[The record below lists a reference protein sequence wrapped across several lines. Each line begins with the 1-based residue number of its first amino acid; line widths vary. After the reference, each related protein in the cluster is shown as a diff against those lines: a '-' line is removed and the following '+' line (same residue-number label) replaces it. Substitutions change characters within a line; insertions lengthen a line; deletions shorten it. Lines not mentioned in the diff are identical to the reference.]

1 MCYIIDTMYV
11 DQSVSRQRGKTYTR
25 TILRDS
31 YREDGKVKHHTIANL
46 SKCSQEEIEAIK
58 LALKHK
64 GNLQE
69 LCSVKTDIKTKL
81 GLSVGDIWLLH
92 SLAKRLHVVKALG
105 NTRMGKLALWQVMAR
120 IIDQGSRLSAVR
132 LAGQHAICDLLG
144 LDSFNED
151 DLYENLDWLNDN
163 QARIEKRLFEARHAG
178 GEVPTLYLYDVTSS
192 YLEGKKNELGD
203 FGYNRDR
210 KKGKRQIVIGL
221 LTDGDGVPVSV
232 EVFKGNTTDPETFI
246 EQIEKLAVRFG
257 IEDVVMVGDR
267 GMIKSGQIKK
277 LGKVQF
283 HYITAI
289 TKAQIQSLIKKGS
302 LQLEL
307 FDEELCEVELE
318 GIRLVLRRNPSRAE
332 ELEAGRQERIEK
344 LKGYVDKQNEYLRCH
359 KRAKVET
366 ALNKIEGSLKR
377 LKISKFCTI
386 EVTGRSFAVRVDED
400 GKRKAGELDGC
411 YCIKTDLS
419 KQKAS
424 KETVHDRYK
433 DLGGVERAFRTMKTG
448 LLEIRP
454 VNVRKEER
462 TRGHVFVVMLA
473 YIITRELER
482 LWGQIDVRI
491 EEGIGEL
498 AAVTSDRIKI
508 GRVSYQQV
516 PEPREL
522 GIKLLKAAGVSL
534 PKVLPYRNVK
544 VATRKKLT
552 SRRKL

>member
-1 MCYIIDTMYV
+1 MYV
-11 DQSVSRQRGKTYTR
+11 DKSISRQHGKIYTR
-25 TILRDS
+25 TLLRDS
-31 YREDGKVKHHTIANL
+31 YRQGGKVKHHTIANL
-46 SKCSQEEIEAIK
+46 SKCSKEEIEAIK

-69 LCSVKTDIKTKL
+69 LCSVKTDIQTKL
-81 GLSVGDIWLLH
+81 GLSVGAIWLLH
-92 SLAKRLHVVKALG
+92 SLAKRLHITRALG
-105 NTRMGKLALWQVMAR
+105 NTRMGKLALWQVIAR
-120 IIDQGSRLSAVR
+120 IIDHGSRLSAVR

-144 LDSFNED
+144 LDAFNED
-151 DLYENLDWLNDN
+151 DLYENLDWLSDN
-163 QARIEKRLFEARHAG
+163 QARIEKRLFEARHEA

-210 KKGKRQIVIGL
+210 KKGKMQIVIGL
-221 LTDGDGVPVSV
+221 LTDSDGEPVSV
-232 EVFKGNTTDPETFI
+232 EVFQGNTTDPKTFI
-246 EQIEKLAVRFG
+246 KQIEKLAVRFG
-257 IEDVVMVGDR
+257 IKDVTMVGDR
-267 GMIKSGQIKK
+267 GMIKRGQIKK
-277 LGKVQF
+277 LGEVQY

-289 TKAQIQSLIKKGS
+289 TKSQIQSLINKGT

-307 FDEELCEVELE
+307 FDEELCEVELDD
-318 GIRLVLRRNPSRAE
+318 IRLILRRNPSRAK
-332 ELEAGRQERIEK
+332 ELEATRQGKIDK
-344 LKGYVDKQNEYLRCH
+344 LKGVVDIQNEYLRCH

-366 ALNKIEGSLKR
+366 ALKTIEGWLKR
-377 LKISKFCTI
+377 LKIAEFCTLD
-386 EVTGRSFAVRVDED
+386 VSGRRFTLRVDEEAR
-400 GKRKAGELDGC
+400 KKAGELDGC
-411 YCIKTDLS
+411 YCIKTDVS
-419 KQKAS
+419 KEKAS

-433 DLGGVERAFRTMKTG
+433 DLADVERAFRTMKTG

-454 VNVRKEER
+454 VNVRKEQR

-473 YIITRELER
+473 YSITRELER
-482 LWGQIDVRI
+482 LWAQIDVKI
-491 EEGIGEL
+491 EEGIDEL
-498 AAVTSDRIKI
+498 VAVTSNRIKI

-522 GIKLLKAAGVSL
+522 GRKLLGAAGVSV